1 MADRRA
7 TAPSHSLPEMWH
19 LLSLDAP
26 LVAVVWTCLLGW
38 SVDATPTLT
47 EVTALGLAVWML
59 YALDRLLDSL
69 RGESPLEDRHRFHRL
84 HWRRFVLVLGLTLPI
99 ESWIVLALPGNIRS
113 AWMLLGIPLAAYLFL
128 IHRTSLR
135 LPKEFVVALFFA
147 AACAMPAGIRVG
159 ATPLL
164 AGGSLFALLC
174 WTNCVAIAR
183 WEDDMQP
190 HPMTAW
196 AVRNLRVLCTVIV
209 LGAGLLYFL
218 IGPSSIACAA
228 AASAIALWAADLS
241 WGVKGP
247 RLRMRVLADAVLLTP
262 VALIAT
268 MPALRQ
274 QTFAHFL
281 TFLPHLHAATLR

>member
-1 MADRRA
+1 MADRIA
-7 TAPSHSLPEMWH
+7 TASSHSLPEMWH

-38 SVDATPTLT
+38 GVDATPTLP
-47 EVTALGLAVWML
+47 EVSALGLAVWML

-69 RGESPLEDRHRFHRL
+69 RGKSPLEDRHRFHRQ
-84 HWRRFVLVLGLTLPI
+84 HWRQFVLMLALAIPI
-99 ESWIVLALPGNIRS
+99 ESWIVLALPHNIRS
-113 AWMLLGIPLAAYLFL
+113 AWMLLGIPLAAYLLL

-147 AACAMPAGIRVG
+147 SACAMPAATRVG

-164 AGGSLFALLC
+164 AEGSLFALLC

-183 WEDDMQP
+183 WEKDAQP
-190 HPMTAW
+190 HPMTRW
-196 AVRNLRVLCTVIV
+196 AVRNLRILCAAIV
-209 LGAGLLYFL
+209 LGAGLLFL
-218 IGPSSIACAA
+218 VNGPSSVVGAA
-228 AASAIALWAADLS
+228 AASAIALWVADVS
-241 WGVKGP
+241 WGVKVP

-262 VALIAT
+262 IALIAT

-274 QTFAHFL
+274 QTFAHL
-281 TFLPHLHAATLR
+281 LPFLPHLHAVTLR